1 MAGINLIT
9 EWNPEEGGFLSFVV
23 VNGIV
28 GMQRAGGNEA
38 EYFTFL
44 LERAEYLFSPQSFSI
59 FVLLNRRSCTIQ
71 KKKKKRSW
79 MEQSLCTGHRSSY
92 CGKWKMAKIDKTA
105 HIIPAVDIFVIR
117 QFRPTTTKGDIGI
130 CAVCPFR
137 VSVSPLSI
145 KNRQKTR

>member
-1 MAGINLIT
+1 MNDVMAGINLIT

-71 KKKKKRSW
+71 KKKRRKGAGWNNPFAQVIDR
-79 MEQSLCTGHRSSY
+79 LIVVN
-92 CGKWKMAKIDKTA
+92 GKWPK
-105 HIIPAVDIFVIR
+105 
-117 QFRPTTTKGDIGI
+117 
-130 CAVCPFR
+130 
-137 VSVSPLSI
+137 
-145 KNRQKTR
+145 